1 MWVRPSREY
10 GLCSSVSLWLG
21 HNIAVH
27 HRGEKIQRITES
39 SSPIANSEEPIIL
52 YRSDRHQPN
61 GAIGEAM
68 VSARASPI
76 SSAQGSGRQ
85 KGH

>member
-1 MWVRPSREY
+1 MASVP
-10 GLCSSVSLWLG
+10 LCLLWLG
-21 HNIAVH
+21 HSIAVH

-68 VSARASPI
+68 VSARALPI

-85 KGH
+85 NGH